1 MSNPSTDPAAHGVT
15 VGAIGRSASNH
26 DVPSYRCRSGE
37 NLTPRFGFFKPIVQP
52 INLQSW
58 EDTAEPEDLA
68 RIVTGAESLGY
79 NYVTVGDHAAVAA
92 TESALYGSPRFFDP
106 IGTIGYLAALTSRI
120 RFATH
125 VYQIPLRSPL
135 ITAKAFATL
144 DVLSHGRIIAGFGVG
159 RREYE
164 SHAARVPFGHRGSIA
179 DDYLRAVLA
188 LWDGEPTSQHSQF
201 VDMDD
206 LVCLPRPAQRPRPPV
221 WIGGDRLVGL
231 RRAVRFGDA
240 WTPWSL
246 TPDQVTAMVA
256 RLAAAREEQLPP
268 GFRIIVPLAPL
279 GGRAPRGQPPA
290 PSIEPGRE
298 ATEKCIEQMA
308 GWREAGATEFLIDLP
323 SPSLEALEDAMA
335 WFAAEFIDHPA
346 EVPAT

>member
-1 MSNPSTDPAAHGVT
+1 MSSPSTDPTRGMTAGDLGGTASRPGD
-15 VGAIGRSASNH
+15 RSYPARLGEALTAS
-26 DVPSYRCRSGE
+26 
-37 NLTPRFGFFKPIVQP
+37 FGFFTPIVQP
-52 INLQSW
+52 INLQPW
-58 EDTAEPEDLA
+58 ENTAHPEDLA
-68 RIVTGAESLGY
+68 RIVTKAESLGY
-79 NYVTVGDHAAVAA
+79 SYVTVGDHAAIAA
-92 TESALYGSPRFFDP
+92 AESALYGSPRFFDP
-106 IGTIGYLAALTSRI
+106 ISTVGYLAALTSRI

-144 DVLSHGRIIAGFGVG
+144 DVLSRGRIIAGFGIG

-164 SHAARVPFGHRGSIA
+164 SHAARVPFEHRGDIA

-188 LWDGEPTSQHSQF
+188 LWDGDPTTQHSQF
-201 VDMDD
+201 VDIDD
-206 LVCLPRPAQRPRPPV
+206 LVCLPRPVQRPRPPV

-240 WTPWSL
+240 WTPWAL
-246 TPDQVTAMVA
+246 TPDQVTATVA
-256 RLAAAREEQLPP
+256 RLAAAREEQLPL

-279 GGRAPRGQPPA
+279 GGRAPRGQPSA
-290 PSIEPGRE
+290 PSVEPGRE

-308 GWREAGATEFLIDLP
+308 RWREAGATEFLIDLP
-323 SPSLEALEDAMA
+323 SRSLEALEDAMA

-346 EVPAT
+346 GVPAP